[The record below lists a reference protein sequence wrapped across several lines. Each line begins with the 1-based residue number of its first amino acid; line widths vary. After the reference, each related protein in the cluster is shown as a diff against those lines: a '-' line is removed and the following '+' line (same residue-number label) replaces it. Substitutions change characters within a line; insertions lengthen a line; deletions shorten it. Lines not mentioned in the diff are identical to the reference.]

1 MLLVLYRRREVS
13 QLERLAEC
21 EMRHN
26 IKIVIYLFFKFIFPM
41 PNFEKDFL
49 VSRKSLNS
57 LGEVVALFLSRTT
70 P

>member
-21 EMRHN
+21 EVRRS
-26 IKIVIYLFFKFIFPM
+26 IKKLKIVILFLILFFLW
-41 PNFEKDFL
+41 PNFEKDL
-49 VSRKSLNS
+49 PLNS